1 MAHEERAPTAPVL
14 VTGGTGT
21 LGRLVVAR
29 LRDAGR
35 DVRVLS
41 RRRPDAADG
50 TEFATGDL
58 ATGDGI
64 EAAVDGARTIVHCA
78 GSAKGDEEKTRNLVR
93 RGIAGGGVTSRVRLC
108 CRC

>member
-1 MAHEERAPTAPVL
+1 MTAPVL

-41 RRRPDAADG
+41 RHPHEGTDG
-50 TEFATGDL
+50 IECVTGDL
-58 ATGDGI
+58 ATGQGI
-64 EAAVDGARTIVHCA
+64 ELAVDGARTIVHCP
-78 GSAKGDEEKTRNLVR
+78 
-93 RGIAGGGVTSRVRLC
+93 
-108 CRC
+108 